1 MKHRIPQF
9 IEMKKAGKSHEEIG
23 AAFGVRPRTVDWW
36 VTSAIKEGLL
46 TPIKG
51 RAPVQDDVVEK
62 LKELWLSGLHI
73 DEVVKRLG
81 RSRFSIRGLLNRYRI
96 ARQLPPVRP
105 KMDVDPSWLPAIVRL
120 KKEGKTDRQIGNA
133 LGISQAR
140 VARLRKESGIKGMI
154 PKPSSPWTP
163 EDEATLKRLWFTGAS
178 CYLIGQQ
185 MGDRTASQILSKG
198 TRMGLP
204 TRGFPLRRKVADRD
218 YKTVSLA
225 AMARKGTTLGPRAKA
240 GPKEEPNIIP
250 DFARPWL
257 TRALGECSYPYGP
270 RGNIHSCCKPVFGV
284 SQWCEAHTALCC
296 DLDRSRRRA
305 A

>member
-9 IEMKKAGKSHEEIG
+9 IAMKKAGKSHEEIG

-51 RAPVQDDVVEK
+51 RATIGDDVVEK
-62 LKELWLSGLHI
+62 LKDLWLSGLHI
-73 DEVVKRLG
+73 NDVVKMLG
-81 RSRFSIRGLLNRYRI
+81 RSRMSIRGLLNRHRI
-96 ARQLPPVRP
+96 MRQLPPVRQ
-105 KMDVDPSWLPAIVRL
+105 KLEVDPSWLPAIERM
-120 KKEGKTDRQIGNA
+120 KKERKTDRQIGKA

-140 VARLRKESGIKGMI
+140 VARLRKESGVEGIA

-163 EDEATLKRLWFTGAS
+163 EDEATLRRLWFTGAS

-185 MGDRTASQILSKG
+185 MGGKTAGQVLSKG

-204 TRGFPLRRKVADRD
+204 ARGFPLRRKAADRD
-218 YKTVSLA
+218 YASVSA
-225 AMARKGTTLGPRAKA
+225 AASARKGTTLGPKA
-240 GPKEEPNIIP
+240 RPGPKEEPNIIP

-257 TRALGECSYPYGP
+257 TRSMGECSYPYGP

-284 SQWCEAHTALCC
+284 SQWCESHHALCTTE
-296 DLDRSRRRA
+296 RKIA